1 MQTAVDINQNDYLQ
15 ASFLSLRASQF
26 RYIWPIRGVV
36 LAIYGG
42 VIYYFLH
49 SLLVT
54 LAFVGLMLVLILVM
68 NYGVVYYR
76 VKKEFSQH
84 KLIQQGYTFEF
95 DAQGC
100 RLETVHG
107 FTKYDWQ
114 DLLKWASN
122 SKSIIIYPAP
132 RVFYIIPKRLNSDE
146 FDIQLL
152 ESYLMKQL
160 KKVG

>member
-1 MQTAVDINQNDYLQ
+1 M
-15 ASFLSLRASQF
+15 
-26 RYIWPIRGVV
+26 

-42 VIYYFLH
+42 VIYYFSH
-49 SLLVT
+49 SLLAV
-54 LAFVGLMLVLILVM
+54 LVFVGLMFALILVM

-76 VKKEFSQH
+76 VKKEFLQH

-100 RLETVHG
+100 RLETISG
-107 FTKYDWQ
+107 FAKYDWQ

-122 SKSIIIYPAP
+122 SKFIIIYPAP
-132 RVFYIIPKRLNSDE
+132 RMFHIIPKRLNSDE

-152 ESYLMKQL
+152 ESYLMKQV
-160 KKVG
+160 KKAG